1 MMQLPQTHYISNDH
15 GCYWLIPVARQSEWN
30 QFLELTP
37 DDGDS
42 FYNVPDWAEPMDL
55 EKIDAMDMA
64 LPARVAA

>member
-30 QFLELTP
+30 QFLELSP

-42 FYNVPDWAEPMDL
+42 FWSVPDWAEPMDPC
-55 EKIDAMDMA
+55 EIEAMAMS
-64 LPARVAA
+64 